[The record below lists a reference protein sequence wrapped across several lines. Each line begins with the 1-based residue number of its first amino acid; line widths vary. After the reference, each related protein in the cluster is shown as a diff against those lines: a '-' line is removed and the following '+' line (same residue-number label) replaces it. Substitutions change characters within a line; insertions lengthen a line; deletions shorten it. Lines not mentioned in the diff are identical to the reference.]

1 MISLLLRKRNEQN
14 GYVLQKKRIFIIDER
29 VWQILEACS
38 SDDED
43 NLLLNEEDKNFLEGD
58 MEGEREHVVI
68 EDPEKE
74 MQFKWSR
81 TYQPRQFSDNMNLDF
96 GKVLFFSVSENC
108 EMRQPFVIFSST
120 IGLKYLVHNILI
132 PESTRHAEQSGNAFS
147 TNEDE
152 IKAFI
157 GMNLVM
163 GYHILPP
170 FRSYWATEPDLGV
183 PYIAQ
188 IMPLHRFEEIRKYL
202 HFSNNADQSIKE
214 YRTYKV
220 RPVITHLNQT
230 FQESLSAT
238 RAQTVDEHMIR
249 FKGHNIMRQYVK
261 NNPVKWSFKM
271 CWRSDSET
279 GYLFECPEVGLG
291 ESVVLQLTKSLSG
304 LGCEIYID
312 NFFNSPALQYYL
324 GLENIR
330 SCGTVCTNR
339 KNIP

>member
-1 MISLLLRKRNEQN
+1 
-14 GYVLQKKRIFIIDER
+14 
-29 VWQILEACS
+29 
-38 SDDED
+38 
-43 NLLLNEEDKNFLEGD
+43 
-58 MEGEREHVVI
+58 
-68 EDPEKE
+68 
-74 MQFKWSR
+74 
-81 TYQPRQFSDNMNLDF
+81 MNHEF

-108 EMRQPFVIFSST
+108 EMPQPFVIFSST
-120 IGLKYLVHNILI
+120 IGLKDLVHDILI
-132 PESTRHAEQSGNAFS
+132 PESTRYAEQSCNAFS
-147 TNEDE
+147 TNDDE
-152 IKAFI
+152 IKAFL

-220 RPVITHLNQT
+220 RPVITYLNKT

-271 CWRSDSET
+271 CCRCDSET
-279 GYLFECPEVGLG
+279 GYLFECHLYIGKKNSGPEVGLG